1 MSVIIS
7 IDPGAGPCFGVQR
20 AIHLAEGLLS
30 KTNPLAC
37 LGDLIH
43 NEQELNRLKEK
54 GLKVVSHC
62 QIVEQSGSDLL
73 VRAHGEPPSTYR
85 IAEAHQVNLVD
96 ATCPI
101 VKQLQEKI
109 KEASERMEIE
119 NGQVLLFGDLN
130 HAEVAGLKGYSK
142 GRFSIIR
149 SVEDLENIRVDRP
162 SVFFSQTTK
171 YTSEYHKIVEVFKE
185 IRAKEN
191 ANHYFLEVV
200 DSQCHFVA
208 KRDKQLIEFLK
219 ENEVLIFVSGSN
231 SSNGNYLYKV
241 AKRHLERAYFI
252 STPTEINLNWIRGA
266 KSIGIS
272 GATSTPYWQLE
283 LTKSRI
289 KELIEQD

>member
-1 MSVIIS
+1 MSVTIS

-30 KTNPLAC
+30 KTNHLAC

-43 NEQELNRLKEK
+43 NEEELNRLQEK
-54 GLKVVSHC
+54 GLKIVSHC
-62 QIVEQSGSDLL
+62 QIVEQSGGDLL
-73 VRAHGEPPSTYR
+73 IRAHGEPPSTYR

-109 KEASERMEIE
+109 KEACERMEIQ

-130 HAEVAGLKGYSK
+130 HAEVVGLKGYSK
-142 GRFSIIR
+142 GRFSILR
-149 SVEDLENIRVDRP
+149 SMEDLENIRVDRP

-171 YTSEYHKIVEVFKE
+171 YASEYHKMVEAFKE
-185 IRAKEN
+185 IRSKEN
-191 ANHYFLEVV
+191 ATHYFLEVV

-208 KRDKQLIEFLK
+208 KRDKQLIDFLI

-231 SSNGNYLYKV
+231 SSNGNYLFAV
-241 AKRHLERAYFI
+241 AKKYLDRSYFI
-252 STPTEINLNWIRGA
+252 STPAEIDLNWIRGA
-266 KSIGIS
+266 KTIGIS

-283 LTKSRI
+283 LAKRRI
-289 KELIEQD
+289 RELIEQD